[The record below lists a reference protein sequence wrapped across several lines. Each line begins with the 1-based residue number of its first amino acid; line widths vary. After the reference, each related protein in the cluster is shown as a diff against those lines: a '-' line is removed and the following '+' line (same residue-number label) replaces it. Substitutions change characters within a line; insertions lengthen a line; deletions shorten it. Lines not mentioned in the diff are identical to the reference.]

1 MKSCHVKRGRLLAA
15 KLAGVQTFEKVSY
28 SIKFDGGP
36 SSALKDSI
44 IVAISPK
51 ISDGK
56 AIKLLKRIITNLKES
71 KARREGAE
79 RYTWTFH
86 DYVHDLRRLRA
97 HL

>member
-28 SIKFDGGP
+28 SIKYDGGP

-51 ISDGK
+51 ISDEK
-56 AIKLLKRIITNLKES
+56 AIKLLKRTIAKLKET
-71 KARREGAE
+71 KAHREGADKI
-79 RYTWTFH
+79 FL
-86 DYVHDLRRLRA
+86 DLS
-97 HL
+97 